1 MQRGPYSMLPRSLP
15 PSMFTSQSTSFECPN
30 CAAKYELVRAE
41 APRGPDQRAERRQ
54 RRGVFVDLNK
64 HDTLTKFHIGFRF
77 NFLTNTHRTT
87 RRLIFCSKH
96 DTDV

>member
-41 APRGPDQRAERRQ
+41 APRGPTTDREITCLSCGRPLHGREGPYLLKYFLVQRPKRRAGK
-54 RRGVFVDLNK
+54 R
-64 HDTLTKFHIGFRF
+64 
-77 NFLTNTHRTT
+77 
-87 RRLIFCSKH
+87 
-96 DTDV
+96 